1 MKKTLSAAEAAGLLD
16 ISLPTLYAYVSRGM
30 LHSISAEGARSKRYL
45 HDEVLRLAA
54 RNTDSRRAGRAAE
67 RAIDWG
73 VPVLESR
80 ITLIADGKLHYRGHD
95 AIALA
100 QTATLEQ
107 VAQLLW
113 ECGTEDFFS
122 AGDPNPQ
129 DMPARL
135 WRGLQAPL
143 AKLPPLDRA
152 MSLLPA
158 IAPQLQHTW
167 GRTAVGMR
175 RAGAQLMRVLAA
187 ALVGGDI
194 SNAPLHIRVAQAW
207 ELDAQAADLLRAV
220 LVSCADHELNASTF
234 TVRCVASTG
243 AHLHA
248 AVTAGL
254 AALSGPRHGGE
265 SPRVRAMLD
274 AALGQ
279 ADLARFLSE
288 RLYDAASPSGSSP
301 GFGSSLPGFGHP
313 LYPHGDPR
321 GKLLLQLLPRFA
333 AKDKAKAILAIV
345 DAAQQITGQH
355 PNLDFGLAALE
366 LACGWPRSAAQTL
379 FALGRSAGWIAH
391 AMEQVA
397 DGRLIRPRARYI
409 GSFEPVA

>member
-1 MKKTLSAAEAAGLLD
+1 MKKTLSAAEAASLLG

-30 LHSISAEGARSKRYL
+30 LHSISDEGARSKRYL

-54 RNTDSRRAGRAAE
+54 RNTDSRRAGRTAE
-67 RAIDWG
+67 HAIDWG
-73 VPVLESR
+73 VPVLESL

-113 ECGTEDFFS
+113 EHEGENLFGHGG
-122 AGDPNPQ
+122 AEQQ
-129 DMPARL
+129 DVSARL
-135 WRGLQAPL
+135 WRSLQTPL

-158 IAPQLQHTW
+158 IAPHLRHTW
-167 GRTAVGMR
+167 DRTEAGML
-175 RAGAQLMRVLAA
+175 RAGARLMQVLAA
-187 ALVGGDI
+187 ALVGGAI
-194 SNAPLHIRVAQAW
+194 SDTPLHLRIAQAW
-207 ELDAQAADLLRAV
+207 NVDEQAADLLRAAMV
-220 LVSCADHELNASTF
+220 LCADHELNASTF

-243 AHLHA
+243 AHLYA

-265 SPRVRAMLD
+265 SLRVRALLD
-274 AALGQ
+274 AALEQ
-279 ADLARFLSE
+279 DELPRFLAE
-288 RLYDAASPSGSSP
+288 RLQHAGRPTGYGHLLA
-301 GFGSSLPGFGHP
+301 GFGHP
-313 LYPHGDPR
+313 LYPQGDPR
-321 GKLLLQLLPRFA
+321 GKLLLQMLPRFA
-333 AKDKAKAILAIV
+333 TQDKARTILAIA
-345 DAAQQITGQH
+345 DAGQQVTGQF
-355 PNLDFGLAALE
+355 PNVDFGLAALE
-366 LACGWPRSAAQTL
+366 LACGWPRSAGQVL

-409 GSFEPVA
+409 GSFELAD